1 MEALAQRSG
10 PRLSFAKLTAPRP
23 ERIIAR
29 ERLFRSLDEAPAIV
43 WIAAPAGAGKSTLA
57 ASWLTARG
65 IDSLWYRLD
74 SGDVDPAAVF
84 AYIANAATGFAATG
98 SARLPALTPE
108 YFLGLD
114 IYARNFFRRLCAEFA
129 PLSCLV
135 LDDYHELPEQAQLHS
150 LLRHGLEEIP
160 SGFRVV
166 VISRGEP
173 PAEYARLRLNGRMVV
188 LGWQDLRLTA
198 EEAGAVVELRASGL
212 AHEVVR
218 DLYRHAEGWVAGL
231 ILMLEQGTPR
241 GFSPDAPLVFDY
253 FAAEVLAHLDEAT
266 RRFLAATSLLPTV
279 RASSAAALT
288 GAGDASDLLA
298 GLARRGFFV
307 TRCGEVSEDR
317 YEYHPLLRRFLL
329 ASGQGV
335 LGSEAWGRRKSQ
347 AAQLL
352 AAEGESEAAIKLF
365 GEVGDWPEMA
375 KAAAAAAPA
384 LLAQGRHRTLRLWIE
399 SLPAALFDQS
409 PWLEYFAGHCD
420 LPISPARARQHFERA
435 YAGFAMADEVL
446 GQYSSWAYIGTCFTQ
461 EYYHLAEADRWIAE
475 LARLRERHPVVPPQ
489 VEVQVLS
496 AAVGL
501 IPLRQPNYLGLD
513 EMATRLESLAA
524 QCGNVSI
531 RLFAAAQLLAF
542 YSFYRGNL
550 AAAHDVTLRFE
561 PDADARESAPL
572 ALQFWDVWRMYY
584 GRSSGDLELYRE
596 ALARA
601 QATAQASGVLCWAL
615 HHRLNAIWDFAYGQ
629 AWDEAGRLLDECGAL
644 AQARPYDVQM
654 YYFYGLLF
662 ADASGD
668 LPRFRHAAREFRRVA
683 EQSGT
688 LTAEAYVA
696 LLSVLECHAAGEI
709 ESIWPALERAKV
721 AAQRCGA
728 ITPHI
733 DVAFT
738 GADLARRLGDAPRL
752 NALMRDFFELGARHG
767 RVGGYFLAWR
777 QGGLAELCVLA
788 LEEAIEPEFVRQLV
802 RLLRLVPESSPSHLD
817 DWPWPVR
824 VHSFGGF
831 EIFID
836 DQPLAFSANRVP
848 VKPIELLKALIALGG
863 SEVAQEKLADMLWP
877 ESDGDAA
884 RRAFYTNLDRLR
896 GLIGKE
902 TLTMRQ
908 GKLSLDPRR
917 VWTDLAALDGAA
929 ARLRSSPPL
938 EAGTLAEFADQAL
951 ARFTGT
957 FLPHEEALPWLPD
970 ARRGINKRR
979 AAFFKELI
987 RHCELAG
994 DPVRVA
1000 RCRDAVAG

>member
-1 MEALAQRSG
+1 MDGLTQRPA
-10 PRLSFAKLTAPRP
+10 PRPPFAKLTAPRP
-23 ERIIAR
+23 EGVLAR
-29 ERLFRSLDEAPAIV
+29 ERLFRVLDEAPAIV
-43 WIAAPAGAGKSTLA
+43 WIAAPGGAGKSTLA

-65 IDSLWYRLD
+65 VDSLWYRLD
-74 SGDVDPAAVF
+74 SGDADSAAFF
-84 AYIANAATGFAATG
+84 AYLGNAAAGLAANA

-108 YFLGLD
+108 YYLGLE

-129 PLSCLV
+129 PLSGLV
-135 LDDYHELPEQAQLHS
+135 LDDYHELPEEAQLHS
-150 LLRHGLEEIP
+150 LLSKGLEEIP
-160 SGFRVV
+160 SGFRVFV
-166 VISRGEP
+166 TSRGEP
-173 PAEYARLRLNGRMVV
+173 PPEYARLRANGRMAV
-188 LGWQDLRLTA
+188 LGWGDLRLTA
-198 EEAGAVVELRASGL
+198 QEARAVVELRAAGL
-212 AHEVVR
+212 ADEVVR
-218 DLYRHAEGWVAGL
+218 DMYRHSEGWVAGL

-253 FAAEVLAHLDEAT
+253 FAAEILAGLDEAT
-266 RRFLAATSLLPTV
+266 RRFLAATALLPTV
-279 RASSAAALT
+279 RATSAAALT
-288 GAGDASDLLA
+288 GAGEASDLLA

-307 TRCGEVSEDR
+307 TRCGDAGEDR

-329 ASGQGV
+329 ASGGSA
-335 LGSEAWGRRKSQ
+335 LGLDAWRRMKRQ

-352 AAEGESEAAIKLF
+352 AADGESEAAIDLF
-365 GEVGDWPEMA
+365 SQISDWPEMA
-375 KAAAAAAPA
+375 KAAATAAPA
-384 LLAQGRHRTLRLWIE
+384 LLAQGRHRTLRLWLE
-399 SLPAALFDQS
+399 RLPAALFDQS

-420 LPISPARARQHFERA
+420 LPISPARARQRFERA
-435 YAGFAMADEVL
+435 YAGFEVADDVL

-461 EYYHLAEADRWIAE
+461 EYYHLAEADRWIDE

-501 IPLRQPNYLGLD
+501 IPLRRPDDFGLD
-513 EMATRLESLAA
+513 EMATRLESLAG
-524 QCGNVSI
+524 QCENVSI

-542 YSFYRGNL
+542 YSYYRGNL

-561 PDADARESAPL
+561 PGADAQESAPL

-584 GRSSGDLELYRE
+584 GRSSGNLDQYRE
-596 ALARA
+596 ALGRA

-615 HHRLNAIWDFAYGQ
+615 HHRLNAIWDFAYAE
-629 AWDEAGRLLDECGAL
+629 AWDEAERLLDECGAL

-662 ADASGD
+662 ADASGK

-709 ESIWPALERAKV
+709 ESLWPALECAMV
-721 AAQRCGA
+721 AARRCGA
-728 ITPHI
+728 VTPQI

-752 NALMRDFFELGARHG
+752 NSLIRDFFELGARHG

-777 QGGLAELCVLA
+777 QRGLAELCVLA
-788 LEEAIEPEFVRQLV
+788 LEKAIEPQFARQLV
-802 RLLRLVPESSPSHLD
+802 RLLHLVPESSPSHLD

-824 VHSFGGF
+824 ILTLGDF
-831 EIFID
+831 EILID
-836 DQPLAFSANRVP
+836 DQPLAFSASRVP

-863 SEVAQEKLADMLWP
+863 NEVAPEKLADMLWP

-896 GLIGKE
+896 GLIGRE
-902 TLTMRQ
+902 TLTLRQ

-917 VWTDLAALDGAA
+917 VWTDLAALDSAA
-929 ARLRSSPPL
+929 ARLRSASPI
-938 EAGTLAEFADQAL
+938 EAKTLAEFVDQAL
-951 ARFTGT
+951 ARYAGS
-957 FLPHEEALPWLPD
+957 FLPHEEPLPWLPE
-970 ARRGINKRR
+970 ARRGIEKRR
-979 AAFFKELI
+979 AAFFKELA
-987 RHCELAG
+987 RQCELAG
-994 DPVRVA
+994 DPVRSA
-1000 RCRDAVAG
+1000 RCREAAAG